1 MVLTTAIN
9 QKEMRISTDEFPE
22 QEPACYS
29 GMVLDDTRLPCA
41 SKEVAA

>member
-9 QKEMRISTDEFPE
+9 QKKMEISMDEFPE

-29 GMVLDDTRLPCA
+29 GMVLDNTRSPCA
-41 SKEVAA
+41 LKEVVA